1 MDTVEREAHIRV
13 DRLAEMVWHLTQC
26 DPHEALAVVDK
37 GRVQPP
43 SSHDES
49 LLVVAQAMCELRRL
63 DLTEKLDLR
72 EQSPDRRPAIT
83 S

>member
-1 MDTVEREAHIRV
+1 MDTAEREAQIRV

-26 DPHEALAVVDK
+26 DPHAALAIVDK
-37 GRVQPP
+37 GRSQPP

-49 LLVVAQAMCELRRL
+49 LRVVAQAVCELRRL

-72 EQSPDRRPAIT
+72 ELAPERPPAIT